1 MCRGVREG
9 GGASLLSRREGL
21 VTRGSR
27 VLQSQTRRQ
36 KNENGNRDTRTLLAI
51 SRARR
56 RSAGFTIVQ
65 VLAERRPRRVLI
77 KPDIYS
83 GTVAKSPRGEWGL
96 EE

>member
-1 MCRGVREG
+1 MKTVPQE
-9 GGASLLSRREGL
+9 RRVVGTHAHTHRN
-21 VTRGSR
+21 TRA
-27 VLQSQTRRQ
+27 
-36 KNENGNRDTRTLLAI
+36 LLAM

-65 VLAERRPRRVLI
+65 VFAERRPRRVLI

-83 GTVAKSPRGEWGL
+83 GTVAKSHRGEWDL